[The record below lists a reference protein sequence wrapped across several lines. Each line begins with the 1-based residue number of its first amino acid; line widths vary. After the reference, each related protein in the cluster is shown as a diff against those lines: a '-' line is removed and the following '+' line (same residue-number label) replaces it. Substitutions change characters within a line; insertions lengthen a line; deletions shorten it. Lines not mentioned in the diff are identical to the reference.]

1 MDSGSRYLKRRDDI
15 RDTSRWSQFG
25 YHNRRLR
32 ELVRSLVE
40 QSGITAGAKV
50 LDYGCADAPYR
61 SELPEGIVYVGADIA
76 GNTVADV
83 TLAGDGSLPLDDA
96 TVDLV
101 LSTQVLEHVNDP
113 GLYLSESFRVLKPG
127 GSLVLSTHGIM
138 YYHPDPQDHWRWTR
152 TGLSKIL
159 ESAGF
164 EVFALRGLMGLVAAA
179 LQIIQDGTIAYLPVS
194 IRRFYALLMQGAI
207 AFADRRYRE
216 EARVDNGLI
225 IATRAVKPA
234 APV

>member
-1 MDSGSRYLKRRDDI
+1 MTSGLQYLKRRDDI

-32 ELVRSLVE
+32 ELLRALVA

-61 SELPEGIVYVGADIA
+61 SELPEGTSYIGADIA
-76 GNTVADV
+76 GNPVADI
-83 TLAGDGSLPLDDA
+83 TLADDGSIPLEDA
-96 TVDLV
+96 SVDLV

-113 GLYLSESFRVLKPG
+113 ALYLSESFRVLRPG

-138 YYHPDPQDHWRWTR
+138 YYHPDPGDHWRWTR
-152 TGLSKIL
+152 TGLEKIV
-159 ESAGF
+159 EAAGF
-164 EVFALRGLMGLVAAA
+164 QVRAMRGLMGLVAAA
-179 LQIIQDGTIAYLPVS
+179 LQIIQDGTIAYLPARL
-194 IRRFYALLMQGAI
+194 RRFYALTMQAAI

-225 IATRAVKPA
+225 IAVHAIRPER
-234 APV
+234 PE